1 MSPVQAI
8 EFTAALPGLRRVKV
22 GLELFMSGGSAVV
35 EQLRHQGLAVFLD
48 LKFHDIPA
56 TMAAACR
63 EAASFGADLITVHAA
78 AGIEALAAA
87 QQGAEEGA
95 AAAGL
100 QTPSLLAVTVL
111 TSWDPL
117 CFADQLAISE
127 PIDRYVHRL
136 AQLANAAGIAGCVCS
151 PLEVASLRAAHPQ
164 PFALVTPGIRPHGSD
179 CNDQKRVLTPGQAL
193 AAGASQLVIGRPI
206 TTAADPAAVFSQC
219 CQSLGV

>member
-1 MSPVQAI
+1 M
-8 EFTAALPGLRRVKV
+8 
-22 GLELFMSGGSAVV
+22 
-35 EQLRHQGLAVFLD
+35 
-48 LKFHDIPA
+48 
-56 TMAAACR
+56 
-63 EAASFGADLITVHAA
+63 
-78 AGIEALAAA
+78 
-87 QQGAEEGA
+87 
-95 AAAGL
+95 
-100 QTPSLLAVTVL
+100 L

-117 CFADQLAISE
+117 SFADQLAISE

-136 AQLANAAGIAGCVCS
+136 AQLATAAGIAGCVCS

-219 CQSLGV
+219 CQSL